1 MKKYI
6 IASIVGMGIMSGT
19 VAHAANNNE
28 VTFLGTV
35 SATTCNL
42 TTSVNGTA
50 QPNQVV
56 QLGTVSASQEGD
68 FVDFSMKPVNP
79 ADSGCQNL
87 DSKAVTVTWAS
98 ATLNASGF
106 GATSGTATDATVLV
120 KNVNAKTN
128 TGAFVTADASTVE
141 FNGSDLKTDGLK
153 FQAKLK
159 GGKTEGDFKS
169 VASFA
174 VAYK

>member
-19 VAHAANNNE
+19 VAHAANNE

-35 SATTCNL
+35 SATTCDL

-56 QLGTVSASQEGD
+56 QLGTVAKGD
-68 FVDFSMKPVNP
+68 IGNAVNFAMKPANP
-79 ADSGCQNL
+79 TASGCL
-87 DSKAVTVTWAS
+87 DLAQKTATITWAS
-98 ATLNASGF
+98 AKLDNEGF
-106 GATSGTATDATVLV
+106 GATSGTATDAKVLV
-120 KNVNAKTN
+120 DSVNSKQQGTAVNAN
-128 TGAFVTADASTVE
+128 ASVIDFDAAKLT
-141 FNGSDLKTDGLK
+141 TDGLQFK
-153 FQAKLK
+153 AKLK
-159 GGKTEGDFKS
+159 GGQIEGDFKS

>member
-35 SATTCNL
+35 SATTCDL

-56 QLGTVSASQEGD
+56 QLGTVQVGQEGKI
-68 FVDFSMKPVNP
+68 VDFSMKPVNP
-79 ADSGCQNL
+79 ADTGCQSL
-87 DSKAVTVTWAS
+87 DSKTVTVTWAS
-98 ATLNASGF
+98 ATLNANGF
-106 GATSGTATDATVLV
+106 GATSGTAADATVLV
-120 KNVNAKTN
+120 NNVNAKTN
-128 TGAFVTADASTVE
+128 PGAAVTANASTVE
-141 FNGSDLKTDGLK
+141 FNGSVLKTDGLK

-159 GGKTEGDFKS
+159 GGNTEGDFKS

>member
-19 VAHAANNNE
+19 VAHAANNE

-35 SATTCNL
+35 SATTCDL
-42 TTSVNGTA
+42 TTSVNGTT

-56 QLGTVSASQEGD
+56 QLGTVAKTAIGNEVN
-68 FVDFSMKPVNP
+68 FAMKP
-79 ADSGCQNL
+79 ADPTAPGCLGMTQ
-87 DSKAVTVTWAS
+87 KTATITWAS
-98 ATLNASGF
+98 AKLDNEGF
-106 GATSGTATDATVLV
+106 GATSGTATDAKVLV
-120 KNVNAKTN
+120 ESKNSRTPKAVNAN
-128 TGAFVTADASTVE
+128 ASVIDFDVDKLT
-141 FNGSDLKTDGLK
+141 TDGLQ
-153 FQAKLK
+153 FTAKLK
-159 GGKTEGDFKS
+159 GGQIEGDFKS